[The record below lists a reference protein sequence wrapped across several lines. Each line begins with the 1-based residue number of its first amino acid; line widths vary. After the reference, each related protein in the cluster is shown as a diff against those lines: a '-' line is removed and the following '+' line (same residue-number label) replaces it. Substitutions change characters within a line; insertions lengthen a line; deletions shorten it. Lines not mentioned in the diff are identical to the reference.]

1 MKKNVPIKLLNDKLQ
16 HFKKL
21 ENSSRPS
28 SGWVKAVRTTLGIS
42 LEQLAKKLGVSK
54 QNVQSMEKREQ
65 EMTVTLKS
73 LQELANAMDMKLV
86 YALVPIDSS
95 LDALIE
101 RKASELAKK
110 IVSQTAHNMSLENQ
124 MVSEEQLKYALEA
137 RKEKI
142 IQEMPKALWD

>member
-21 ENSSRPS
+21 ENSPRPS

-95 LDALIE
+95 LDALID

-124 MVSEEQLKYALEA
+124 MVSEEQLNYALEA

>member
-1 MKKNVPIKLLNDKLQ
+1 MKKNIPIKLLNDKLQ

-21 ENSSRPS
+21 ENSPRPS

-65 EMTVTLKS
+65 EMTITLKS

-95 LDALIE
+95 LDALID

-110 IVSQTAHNMSLENQ
+110 IVSQAAHNMSLENQ
-124 MVSEEQLKYALEA
+124 MVSEEQLNYALEA